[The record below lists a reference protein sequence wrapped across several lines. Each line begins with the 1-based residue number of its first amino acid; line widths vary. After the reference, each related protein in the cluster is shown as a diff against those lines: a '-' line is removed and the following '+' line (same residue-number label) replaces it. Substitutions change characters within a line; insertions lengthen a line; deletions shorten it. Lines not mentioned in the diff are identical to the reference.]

1 MQTFYSPDQLLHVS
15 QGELVFGKLV
25 PAHEKPERAETILAR
40 VEEVGLGPI
49 LPPAAFGREALLRVH
64 DAGMVAFIETGY
76 DAWRAAGR
84 TGDALAYS
92 WHARGMREDR
102 IPTFID
108 GKLSYYAFD
117 AGTPL
122 TENTWRTVSQAA
134 NVALSGAEAIRGG
147 EAAAFSLCRPPG
159 HHAQTD
165 QYGGYCFL
173 NNAAIA
179 AQHLL
184 DHGAGRIAILDV
196 DYHHGNGSQ
205 EIFWSRPDVLFA
217 SIHGDPNFEYPY
229 LSGHADEI
237 GAGAGE
243 GYNLN
248 LPLPEGSA
256 WDAYS
261 EALDAACAR
270 AADHG
275 PDIVIV
281 SLGVDTFKQD
291 PISQFHLE
299 QEDYLRMGER
309 IARLGR
315 PTLFVMEG
323 GYAVAELGV
332 NTVNVLQGFLG

>member
-1 MQTFYSPDQLLHVS
+1 MQTFYSADQLLHVS

-25 PAHEKPERAETILAR
+25 PAHEKPERAEVIRAR
-40 VEEVGLGPI
+40 VEAVGLGPI
-49 LPPAAFGREALLRVH
+49 LPPTAFPDEAVLRVH
-64 DAGMVAFIETGY
+64 DAGMVQHIRTGY
-76 DAWRAAGR
+76 DEWLAAGR

-92 WHARGMREDR
+92 WHARGMRQDR

-122 TENTWRTVSQAA
+122 MRHTWRTVRQAVD
-134 NVALSGAEAIRGG
+134 VALTGAEAVRGG
-147 EAAAFSLCRPPG
+147 AAGAFALCRPPG

-179 AQHLL
+179 AQYLL
-184 DHGAGRIAILDV
+184 DHGAGRIAIIDV

-205 EIFWSRPDVLFA
+205 EIFWNRPDVLFA
-217 SIHGDPNFEYPY
+217 SIHGDPNYEYPY

-243 GYNLN
+243 AFNLN

-256 WDAYS
+256 WDSYGV
-261 EALDAACAR
+261 ALDAACAR
-270 AADHG
+270 TAEYG
-275 PDIVIV
+275 PDVVIV
-281 SLGVDTFKQD
+281 SLGVDTFKSD
-291 PISQFHLE
+291 PISQFRLE
-299 QEDYLRMGER
+299 EDDYLRMGER
-309 IARLGR
+309 IAKLGR

-332 NTVNVLQGFLG
+332 NAVNVLEGFLA